1 MSYIIGLSPE
11 ERKDLDAIE
20 KDESKGDVEKS
31 QLLHETMKSIKL
43 KPKKHSNTI
52 FNIAN
57 TMMGSALLVMPI
69 NYYTTG
75 MLSGVLA
82 AGIIGY
88 LSFKT
93 ANLIIL
99 HSLPEEID
107 YPEAINRILG
117 KRWEVFYNALSLI
130 LLF

>member
-1 MSYIIGLSPE
+1 MSFIIGLSPE
-11 ERKDLDAIE
+11 ERKELDDIE

-31 QLLHETMKSIKL
+31 QLLHTTMKSIKL
-43 KPKKHSNTI
+43 KPKKHSNII